1 MHINATYA
9 ASKAQ
14 LFQPDYLPGKTPA
27 VESYLPQIIR
37 EWATK
42 DVALSVQYDPE
53 RTVRPGSEPKRIPRC
68 AQARNLSDQILADL
82 AQVCVVCVNEFK
94 PFSRCAGLK
103 IKKFYKKKAY
113 TLIKIFPLRGLKN

>member
-82 AQVCVVCVNEFK
+82 AQARNVSLRSE
-94 PFSRCAGLK
+94 PGRPRPG
-103 IKKFYKKKAY
+103 
-113 TLIKIFPLRGLKN
+113 LRGLRQ

>member
-53 RTVRPGSEPKRIPRC
+53 RTVRPGSEPKRPNPGRPRPGSERKLTFRTWQTSPRF
-68 AQARNLSDQILADL
+68 AWFASMNLKHFPAARA
-82 AQVCVVCVNEFK
+82 
-94 PFSRCAGLK
+94 
-103 IKKFYKKKAY
+103 
-113 TLIKIFPLRGLKN
+113 